1 MQIDTETAR
10 LHFAAKLELEADP
23 ADVFTALRDGSEEIV
38 VIDARSNESYAKSH
52 VPGAINFPY
61 RTMNPET
68 TASLAREKTYVT
80 YCDGTGCNASTKAAL
95 RLSELGFR
103 VKEMIGG
110 LDWWTR
116 VDGYPVVLGTQQG
129 TLAANAAI
137 ACDC

>member
-10 LHFAAKLELEADP
+10 QHFAAKLELETDP
-23 ADVFTALRDGSEEIV
+23 ADVFDALRDGDSSIV
-38 VIDARSNESYAKSH
+38 VIDARKPDSYVRAH
-52 VPGAINFPY
+52 VPGAINFPW
-61 RTMNPET
+61 RTMSFEST
-68 TASLAREKTYVT
+68 KSLARDKTYVT

-116 VDGYPVVLGTQQG
+116 VDGYPVVIGEQQG
-129 TLAANAAI
+129 TLNANAAI

>member
-1 MQIDTETAR
+1 MQIDTELAR
-10 LHFAAKLELEADP
+10 NHFAMKLELETDP
-23 ADVFTALRDGSEEIV
+23 ADVFVALQNGDDTLVI
-38 VIDARSNESYAKSH
+38 IDARSAESYAKAH

-61 RTMNPET
+61 RTMNNET
-68 TASLAREKTYVT
+68 TASLARDKTYVT

-95 RLSELGFR
+95 RLSELGFK

-116 VDGYPVVLGTQQG
+116 VDGYPVTLGTAQG
-129 TLAANAAI
+129 TLNANAAV